1 MAEMSKNAK
10 LVVKIITEQLN
21 CQESQVVPEAK
32 FIEDLGADSLD
43 TIELVMALERAF
55 NTDIPDEEAEQLTT
69 VGDAIS
75 YVEKKIGTGE

>member
-1 MAEMSKNAK
+1 MAELSKNAK

-43 TIELVMALERAF
+43 TIELVMALESAF

-75 YVEKKIGTGE
+75 YVEKKIGTGD

>member
-10 LVVKIITEQLN
+10 QVVKIIVEQLN

-43 TIELVMALERAF
+43 TIELVMALESAF
-55 NTDIPDEEAEQLTT
+55 NTEIPDEDAEKLTT
-69 VGDAIS
+69 VGEAIS
-75 YVEKKIGTGE
+75 YVEKKIGTGD